1 MVDTFARVSVSVWLP
16 TPVHTHLAAMAA
28 ADGVSLPVLA
38 RRAAAAAVEAS
49 GGRVGMAAP
58 AVEAV
63 EELRAAGYGLNRLLP
78 AADAAA
84 GVAVQAAVGK
94 RIAAVLDRITMAA
107 DGVRLNRPVGGTVGA
122 DRDELAARWRLVRVT
137 VDPAVAQM
145 WKSVAQVAGFRSVA
159 NWVRDA
165 LAGTYG
171 LDLARPP
178 APATIDA
185 RAVAGRV
192 LGLVAQAETTIS
204 DWPAAAGGGC
214 EQRIAAAADALY
226 AALHSLV
233 AYGGDPKARR

>member
-1 MVDTFARVSVSVWLP
+1 MTDTHARVSVSVWLP
-16 TPVHTHLAAMAA
+16 TLVHTHLAAMAA
-28 ADGVSLPVLA
+28 VEGVSLPVLA
-38 RRAAAAAVEAS
+38 RRAAAGAVEAS

-84 GVAVQAAVGK
+84 DVAARAAIGE

-107 DGVRLNRPVGGTVGA
+107 DGVRLNPPARGLVGA
-122 DRDELAARWRLVRVT
+122 DLDGSVARWRLVRVT
-137 VDPAVAQM
+137 VDPTVAQM
-145 WKSVAQVAGFRSVA
+145 WKLVAEVAGFRSVA

-165 LAGTYG
+165 LAGMYG

-178 APATIDA
+178 APAVIDA

-204 DWPAAAGGGC
+204 DWPTAAGSVL
-214 EQRIAAAADALY
+214 EERIAAAADALY